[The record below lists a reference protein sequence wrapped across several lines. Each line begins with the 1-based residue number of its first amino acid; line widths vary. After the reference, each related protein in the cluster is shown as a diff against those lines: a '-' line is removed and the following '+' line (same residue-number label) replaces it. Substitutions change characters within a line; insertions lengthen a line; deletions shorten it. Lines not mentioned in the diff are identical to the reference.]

1 MARDPVL
8 GNAVMD
14 FELREAI
21 DVSVACVGEQEFAEI
36 EARAMADALVAYDR
50 VARCCG

>member
-1 MARDPVL
+1 
-8 GNAVMD
+8 MD

-21 DVSVACVGEQEFAEI
+21 DVSVACVGEEEFAEI

-50 VARCCG
+50 VARRCG